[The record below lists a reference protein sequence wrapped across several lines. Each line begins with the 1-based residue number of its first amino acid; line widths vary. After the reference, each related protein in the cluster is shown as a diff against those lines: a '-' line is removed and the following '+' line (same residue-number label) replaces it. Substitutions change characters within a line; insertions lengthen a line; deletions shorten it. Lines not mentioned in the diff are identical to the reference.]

1 MERAR
6 FAETPIQSCSQT
18 RGLPGLPPLPTSAA
32 DDPSNLYQIVLRN
45 SEHPPI
51 MKGTSWTLAAPF
63 KEQKYHRTPSESIA
77 NNYTPTASDLKIKSL
92 PKSSLFGRSHTQPAI
107 TRKRAHSPTRISP
120 RSPPPAK
127 LSPRNGVNGTY
138 NGALVANGV
147 SPPKLPGMG
156 HKAKTFMG
164 RTKPTVEDTSWRV
177 ELPPSRPMTPV
188 EQMDIILDQERKEEE
203 KLGDPSERDLGR
215 YHYYITK
222 GVNDGMLAPQPIEM
236 MGNILCR
243 LSKKI
248 KEDPELD
255 RMQKDLIC
263 EVDDD
268 YDFSLRK
275 SIVDYILKD
284 PEEKRRLHID
294 WIPRS
299 FPWRT
304 IRAPVPWH
312 QSYSEHKQT
321 NEAHLFITNPIM
333 LELQNLWYDSFGSL
347 RFVRLEDL
355 MAAELPLLPAEF
367 EELVKKHCKEAHEI
381 LRTRWIPTCAQ
392 LFLAKK
398 ELWAH
403 LVPVIETDSTIRVQE
418 FFACVA
424 ALMSIQLRGMVINS
438 LADFLTFFQIHKEGN
453 DFGDEYDEL
462 QYNMAQVMIIKLK
475 VEEPKIVFEPAF
487 RECRDIILR
496 CFSQIINSAEGLPR
510 VECDIFPDMRGQ
522 RLLLRAVKI
531 EEQLVTNFIDQAME
545 IFKLNTVGPT
555 RYLNTYKKYHDLL
568 NNKAEQDV
576 TAFLKE
582 MHSLQAFRKKIDG
595 YHALKEEIALLRIT
609 VPLSMFCLDC
619 VALNADLCARAQ
631 KLKDRLV
638 AFEVEENRKLNKDI
652 CRRYDEISDRVS
664 ESPETTEELVN
675 LIDYLKQAQ
684 DVLVYK
690 LKDEIDEAASRLDF
704 LLDYANLPFED
715 IKLNSTV
722 FHWPDH
728 IQTVFELSKNRFT
741 NRRESAED
749 EVRKKV
755 ENFEAKLNDY
765 SKEVDSFRKKEIM
778 SMDEMKSNVEQLNN
792 LQKKLED
799 ARDELEAINKEE
811 ELLEWEP
818 TQFPILQSMFQLKL
832 PYDQLWNTALKFHTS
847 YEVWMNGPF
856 QDLDAEE
863 VDEEVGNM
871 WRTVYKLAKTFN
883 EQPGPQR
890 IANSVKGKIDKFKQH
905 QTLLGVICNP
915 GIRDRHWEQMSDI
928 VGYDLKPEADTSL
941 FQMVEIGLAKHL
953 EKLEEISG
961 AASKEYSLEKAMEK
975 MKSEWADVQFE
986 FVAYRDSGVSILSA
1000 VDDIQMLLD
1009 DHIVKVQTMR
1019 GSPFIKPFE
1028 VEMKEWEEKLVTM
1041 QDILDAWLKCQAT
1054 WLYLEPIFSSE
1065 DIMAQMPEEGR
1076 KFGIVDSYWKDIM
1089 QESIKDTHALVATAQ
1104 PNMLGRLQESNVLLE
1119 DIQKGLNNYLE
1130 KKRLFFPRFF
1140 FLSNDELLEILSE
1153 TKDPLRVQPHLKKC
1167 FEGIAKL
1174 EFTEEQEITG
1184 MISSE
1189 NEVVPFVT
1197 KIYPAKAKGM
1207 VEKWLVQ
1214 VEEIMKSS
1222 LKKSIM
1228 DSIESFAQTE
1238 YTKWVIEWPGQVV
1251 LNVSSTYWT
1260 TSVAEAIQSNTLPD
1274 YLAQSS
1280 ARINE
1285 IVAKVRG
1292 KLNSGARVTLGALI
1306 VIDVHARD
1314 VVAQLAADKVSS
1326 MADFQWISQLRY
1338 YWEGSDSI
1346 VRMITTEMSYGYE
1359 YLGNS
1364 GRLVITPLTDRCY
1377 RTLMGAL
1384 KLNLGGAPE
1393 GPAGTGKTETSK
1405 DLAKAVAKQCVVF
1418 NCSDGL
1424 DFKAMGKFFK
1434 GLAQAGAWAC
1444 FDEFN
1449 RIELE
1454 VLSVVAQQ
1462 IHSIQR
1468 AIAMNLKRFMFEG
1481 TELTLDPTCT
1491 IFITMNPGY
1500 AGRSELPDN
1509 LKVLFRTVAMMVP
1522 DYGLIGEISL
1532 YSMGFVDARSL
1543 SGKIVAVYRL
1553 CSEQLSSQHHYD
1565 YGMRAVK
1572 SVLTAAGNLKL
1583 QFPEENEGV
1592 LVLRAIKDV
1601 NLPKFLSQDVPL
1613 FEGIISDLFPGVVL
1627 PTPDYEVFIEALT
1640 DNARKKGLQPVPW
1653 FLEKII
1659 QVYEMML
1666 VRHGFMIVG
1675 DPLGGKT
1682 SNWQVLASALGDLH
1696 AASLMGEFRVIYK
1709 IINPKSIT
1717 MGQLY
1722 GSFDPV
1728 SHEWS
1733 DGVLANSFREQASST
1748 TEDRKWIVFDGPV
1761 DAVWIENMNTVLDDN
1776 KKLCLMSG
1784 EIIQMNN
1791 KMNLMFEPAD
1801 LEQASP
1807 ATVSRCGMIYMEPHQ
1822 LGWEPLKVSYMESL
1836 PPNLN
1841 KEQRELVNDLFDW
1854 LVQPC
1859 FDFIRHECKTFI
1871 NTSELHLA
1879 KSLMNLYTCLMD
1891 EIKES
1896 GQEGQE
1902 GALTN
1907 QQVTLW
1913 LQGLFLFSLVWT
1925 IGGTLDGNSRVKFD
1939 QFFRTLISGTLQ
1951 EHPKPKSIKI
1961 SKSNSFPERGTIYD
1975 FYFYKHASGQW
1986 SDWIDYIERG
1996 VGKQEIPANAKNN
2009 FPVGL
2014 PYSGLP
2020 RADKSQ
2026 TFQPEVSVSDLI
2038 IPTNETAR
2046 QTFFLKTYLDHEV
2059 PLLFVGPTG
2068 TGKSAITNSYLVSLP
2083 KDLYLP
2089 NMINF
2094 SARTSANQ
2102 TQDII
2107 MSKLDRRRKGIYGP
2121 PMGKKCVVFVDDLNM
2136 PAKEKYG
2143 AQPPIELLR
2152 QYVDHRHWY
2161 DKKDTSKLE
2170 LVDLII
2176 VTAMGPPG
2184 GGRNDITGRFT
2195 RHTNIISI
2203 DSFDDNTMTKIFS
2216 SIIDWHFA
2224 KGFDGSFAR
2233 LGKIL
2238 VQATMAV
2245 YKSAVASF
2253 LPTPTKSHYVFN
2265 LRDFARV
2272 IRGVL
2277 LMPNTHLQETDKLIR
2292 LWIHE
2297 VYRVFYDRL
2306 IDDKDRITFFE
2317 IIKEMTQSHFKVS
2330 IDKVLSHLSPSG
2342 KVIDDNIRS
2351 LFFGDYMNPD
2361 ADIKIY
2367 DEVVDLKELT
2377 AVMEHYLEEYNM
2389 ISKAPMSLV
2398 MFKFAIEHISRISRV
2413 LKQDNGHALLIGIGG
2428 SGRQSATKLATFMA
2442 DYDLFQIEITKNYT
2456 KTEWRDDIRK
2466 LMVKAG
2472 CEGKQT
2478 TFLFGDNQIKDESF
2492 VEDINMILNTAD
2504 VPNLFPPDEKA
2515 ELIEK
2520 MQTVARNEGK
2530 KIEGTPLAMYNYFIE
2545 RVRAHLHVVLAFSP
2559 IGDAFRNRLRQ
2570 FPSLINCCTIDWFQ
2584 AWPEDALE
2592 MVANKFLEEVDLDDS
2607 LHIACVQ
2614 MCKYFHE
2621 SVRNLSEDFYAVLR
2635 RRNYVTPTSYLELI
2649 MTFKTLMGIKRKE
2662 VEMLR
2667 NRYLTGLEKLAF
2679 AASQVSVMQQEL
2691 RDLQP
2696 QLIQTSEETEKLMVK
2711 IEQDTV
2717 EVEAKKEVVSAD
2729 EAVANEAAKV
2739 AKGIKDECE
2748 SDLAEALPALEAAI
2762 QALNTLKPSDISMVK
2777 SMKNPPSGV
2786 KLVMEAI
2793 CIMKGIKPERKPDPS
2808 GSGKM
2813 IEDFWGPSQK
2823 VLGDMKFLES
2833 LKLYDKD
2840 NIPAAYIKKIRD
2852 KYVTNPEF
2860 DPAVIRNVSTACE
2873 GLCRWVRAMDVYD
2886 RVAKV
2891 VAPKKAKLAEA
2902 EAELGEQMGKLKIKR
2917 AQLKEVTDKLDA
2929 LNEEF
2934 EAMMQKK
2941 KELEENIE
2949 LCSQKLVRAEKLING
2964 LGGEKDRW
2972 SEAAKRLGELYI
2984 NITGD
2989 VLVSS
2994 GLVAYLGAFTV
3005 DFRQKA
3011 TDKWQA
3017 LCKEKKIPCS
3027 ETFSVSSTLGEPVKI
3042 RAWQIAGL
3050 PVDSFSID
3058 NGIIVDNARR
3068 WPLMIDPQGQ
3078 ANKWV
3083 KNMEKANKL
3092 SIIKLSD
3099 ANYVRTLENSIQF
3112 GTPVLLENVG
3122 EELDPILE
3130 PVLLKQTFK
3139 QQGVEYLRLGEN
3151 LIEYSRDFKFY
3162 ITTRLRNPH
3171 YLPEISVKVTLLNF
3185 MITPLGLQDQ
3195 LLGIVAA
3202 KEKPELEE
3210 KKNQL
3215 ILESAANKKQLKEIE
3230 DKILEVLSSSE
3241 GNILEDETAIQ
3252 ILSSS
3257 KTLSEE
3263 ISAKQEIATATEAEI
3278 DATRNGYKP
3287 VATHSAILFFC
3298 ISDLANIE
3306 PMYQYS
3312 LTWFIN
3318 LYLQSILNSKK
3329 SSDLEERIENLNDHF
3344 TESIYRNVCR
3354 SLFEKDKLLFSFVL
3368 CIGILKSR
3376 GKVEDET
3383 WRFLLTGGVAL
3394 DNPHPNPCPEWL
3406 SDKSWSEL
3414 VRASNLKPLNGLFE
3428 SFQENTESWKK
3439 VYDSQTPHLSKYPA
3453 PWDTLDG
3460 LDRMVVLRCLRP
3472 DKIVPAVGDYIVNS
3486 IGQTYIEPPTFDLA
3500 GSFADSNCCSPLIF
3514 VLSPGADPMA
3524 GLLKFAEDEGQGGNK
3539 IQTISLGQGQGPIAS
3554 RMIDKAIVEGTWVV
3568 LQNCHLA
3575 TSWMPKLEKIC
3586 EEGITPENT
3595 HQEFRLWLT
3604 SYPSED
3610 FPVSILQ
3617 NGVKMTNEPPKGL
3630 RANLIRSYLNDPIS
3644 DPEFFN
3650 SSNKPVFWQK
3660 MLFGL
3665 CFFHAMVQERRKFGP
3680 LGWNIPYE
3688 FNESD
3693 QRISMKQLQMF
3704 INDYDEVPLPA
3715 LTYLTGECNY
3725 GGRVTDDKDRRLL
3738 MSLLDIF
3745 YTEDLLT
3752 QDKYKLSP
3760 SGDYYV
3766 PTPGK
3771 HQNFIDY
3778 IRSLPMIPHPE
3789 VFGLHENADITKDN
3803 QETQQLF
3810 DSILLTLPRQSGGGG
3825 KSSQE
3830 IIEELALDILGKLPS
3845 DFDMEMVMKKYPVLY
3860 NESMNTVLRQELI
3873 RFNRLIKVIRASLQN
3888 MGKAIKG
3895 LVLMSAELEDVFNSM
3910 LIGKVPAMWAAKSY
3924 PSLKPMGSYITDFL
3938 ARLKFLQDWIDN
3950 GPPQVFWISGFYF
3963 TQSFLTGV
3971 RQNYARKY
3979 TIPIDELG
3987 FEFEVMDQEDE
3998 MGYKPDDGAFVKG
4011 LFLEGCR
4018 WDRETK
4024 FLGESLP
4031 KILFDSVPII
4041 WLKPGPQ
4048 AKFKPKPSYTCPV
4061 YKTSARRG
4069 ILSTTGHSTNFVTN
4083 LDLPSDKP
4091 QSHWVNRGVAM
4102 LCQLDD

>member
-1 MERAR
+1 MDRAR
-6 FAETPIQSCSQT
+6 FVETPIKSCSQT
-18 RGLPGLPPLPTSAA
+18 RGLPGLPPLPSTLTEE
-32 DDPSNLYQIVLRN
+32 PSDLYQIVLRN

-77 NNYTPTASDLKIKSL
+77 NNYTPTASDLKIRSL
-92 PKSSLFGRSHTQPAI
+92 LRPGLTRAQTQPAI
-107 TRKRAHSPTRISP
+107 SRKRSHSPSKRSP
-120 RSPPPAK
+120 NSPPPSK
-127 LSPRNGVNGTY
+127 LSPRNGVNGTFT
-138 NGALVANGV
+138 NGSHPSNGI
-147 SPPKLPGMG
+147 PAQPRMPGMG
-156 HKAKTFMG
+156 QRAKTFVGG
-164 RTKPTVEDTSWRV
+164 RGAKQHNGADIDLSWRQ

-188 EQMDIILDQERKEEE
+188 EQMDIILDCEKKEAEV
-203 KLGDPSERDLGR
+203 LGDPNERDIER

-222 GVNDGMLAPQPIEM
+222 GIHNDMLAPQPRDLMEHVRS
-236 MGNILCR
+236 R
-243 LSKKI
+243 LPHKI
-248 KEDPELD
+248 KDNPELEGM
-255 RMQKDLIC
+255 RKDLVSEI
-263 EVDDD
+263 DSDF
-268 YDFSLRK
+268 DFSLRK

-284 PEEKRRLHID
+284 ANEKKRLHID

-312 QSYSEHKQT
+312 QSYAESKGL
-321 NEAHLFITNPIM
+321 NETHLFITNPIM
-333 LELQNLWYDSFGSL
+333 LELQNLWHNRFGSL

-367 EELVKKHCKEAHEI
+367 EELVKRHCREAHAT
-381 LRTRWIPTCAQ
+381 LKTSWIPACAQ
-392 LFLAKK
+392 LFQQQK
-398 ELWAH
+398 EDWAF
-403 LVPVIETDSTIRVQE
+403 LVPPPDSNESTIRIQE

-438 LADFLTFFQIHKEGN
+438 LHDFLEFFRIHQDGN
-453 DFGDEYDEL
+453 DFGEEYDEL

-475 VEEPKIVFEPAF
+475 VEEPKIVFDPPF

-496 CFSQIINSAEGLPR
+496 CFSEIIASAEGLQR
-510 VECDIFPDMRGQ
+510 VECDIFPDLRNQ
-522 RLLLRAVKI
+522 RLVLRAVKI
-531 EEQLVTNFIDQAME
+531 DEQLVTNFIDEAMQ
-545 IFKLNTVGPT
+545 IFKFNTVGPT
-555 RYLNTYKKYHDLL
+555 RYLNTYKKYHELL
-568 NNKAEQDV
+568 NNKAEQEV

-582 MHSLQAFRKKIDG
+582 QHSLEAFRKKIDG
-595 YHALKEEIALLRIT
+595 LQSLKEEIALLRIT

-619 VALNADLCARAQ
+619 INLNMDLCARSQ
-631 KLKDRLV
+631 KLKDKLV
-638 AFEVEENRKLNKDI
+638 AFEIDENRKLNKDI
-652 CRRYDEISDRVS
+652 CRRYDEISDKVS
-664 ESPETTEELVN
+664 ETPDNTDELVQ
-675 LIDYLKQAQ
+675 LADFLKQAT

-690 LKDEIDEAASRLDF
+690 LKDEIEEAANRLDF

-715 IKLNSTV
+715 IKLNSNV
-722 FHWPDH
+722 FHWPDY
-728 IQTVFELSKNRFT
+728 IQTVFELAKNRLT
-741 NRRESAED
+741 NRRETAEE

-755 ENFEAKLNDY
+755 ENFEAKLQEYN
-765 SKEVDSFRKKEIM
+765 KEVESFRKKEIM
-778 SMDEMKSNVEQLNN
+778 SMDEMKSNVEQLSNI
-792 LQKKLED
+792 QKKLED
-799 ARDELEAINKEE
+799 ARDELESLNKEE

-818 TQFPILQSMFQLKL
+818 TQFPILQYMFQLKA
-832 PYDQLWNTALKFHTS
+832 PYDQLWNTALKFHTNF
-847 YEVWMNGPF
+847 EFWMNGPF
-856 QDLDAEE
+856 LDLNAEQVE
-863 VDEEVGNM
+863 EEVGNM
-871 WRTVYKLAKTFN
+871 WRNMYKLAKSFN
-883 EQPGPQR
+883 DQPGPQR
-890 IANSVKGKIDKFKQH
+890 IANNVKGKIDKFKQH
-905 QTLLGVICNP
+905 LPLLSVICNP

-941 FQMVEIGLAKHL
+941 FQMVEIGLVKHL
-953 EKLEEISG
+953 EKLDEIG
-961 AASKEYSLEKAMEK
+961 AAASKEYSLEKAMEK
-975 MKSEWADVQFE
+975 MKAEWAGVEFE
-986 FVAYRDSGVSILSA
+986 FVPYRDSGVSILSA

-1041 QDILDAWLKCQAT
+1041 QDILDSWLKCQAT

-1089 QESIKDTHALVATAQ
+1089 TESIKNTQALVVTAQ
-1104 PNMLGRLQESNVLLE
+1104 PNMLGRLNESNLLLE
-1119 DIQKGLNNYLE
+1119 EIQKGLNNYLE

-1153 TKDPLRVQPHLKKC
+1153 TKDPMRVQPHLKKC
-1167 FEGIAKL
+1167 FEGIARL
-1174 EFTEEQEITG
+1174 EFTEDTEITG

-1189 NEVVPFVT
+1189 NEVVPFPT

-1222 LKKSIM
+1222 LRKSLG
-1228 DSIESFAQTE
+1228 DSVENYTQTE
-1238 YTKWVIEWPGQVV
+1238 RTKWVVDWPGQVV
-1251 LNVSSTYWT
+1251 LNVSTTFWT
-1260 TSVAEAIQSNTLPD
+1260 KEVEEAIHNNTLQS
-1274 YLAQSS
+1274 YLEKSNDNIQDV
-1280 ARINE
+1280 
-1285 IVAKVRG
+1285 VAMVRG
-1292 KLNSGARVTLGALI
+1292 KLGMGTRITLGALI

-1314 VVAQLAADKVSS
+1314 VVAKLTSDKISDP
-1326 MADFQWISQLRY
+1326 ADFQWISQLRY
-1338 YWEGSDSI
+1338 YWETDRSM
-1346 VRMITTEMSYGYE
+1346 VHMITTVLEYGYE
-1359 YLGNS
+1359 YLGNG

-1468 AIAMNLKRFMFEG
+1468 AIAMHLKLFIFEG
-1481 TELTLDPTCT
+1481 TELTLDPSCT

-1522 DYGLIGEISL
+1522 DYGLIAQISL
-1532 YSMGFVDARSL
+1532 YSMGFVEAQSL
-1543 SGKIVAVYRL
+1543 AGKIVAVYRL

-1583 QFPEENEGV
+1583 KYLQENEAV

-1601 NLPKFLSQDVPL
+1601 NLPKFLAQDVPL

-1627 PTPDYEVFIEALT
+1627 PTPDYEVFLEALK
-1640 DNARKKGLQPVPW
+1640 DNILKKNLQPVPW
-1653 FLEKII
+1653 FIEKII

-1675 DPLGGKT
+1675 EPLGGKT
-1682 SNWQVLASALGDLH
+1682 CNWQVLACALGDLH
-1696 AASLMGEFRVIYK
+1696 TAGLMEEYKVIYK
-1709 IINPKSIT
+1709 IINPKAIT

-1733 DGVLANSFREQASST
+1733 DGVLANTFREQASST
-1748 TEDRKWIVFDGPV
+1748 TDDRKWIMFDGPV
-1761 DAVWIENMNTVLDDN
+1761 DAVWIENMNTALDDN

-1791 KMNLMFEPAD
+1791 KMNLIFEPAD

-1822 LGWEPLKVSYMESL
+1822 LGWIPSKDSYMKTL
-1836 PPNLN
+1836 PENLTQ
-1841 KEQRELVNDLFDW
+1841 EQLELVEDLFSW

-1859 FDFIRHECKTFI
+1859 LDFVRFECKNFI
-1871 NTSELHLA
+1871 QTSDIHLA
-1879 KSLMNLYTCLMD
+1879 KSLMSLYSCLMD
-1891 EIKES
+1891 EIRES
-1896 GQEGQE
+1896 GKEGQE
-1902 GALTN
+1902 GGLTN
-1907 QQVTLW
+1907 QQITLW

-1925 IGGTLDGNSRVKFD
+1925 IGGTVDGNGRIKFD
-1939 QFFRTLISGTLQ
+1939 QYFRTLISGTVQ

-1961 SKSNSFPERGTIYD
+1961 TKSNSFPERGTVYD

-1986 SDWIDYIERG
+1986 ADWIDYIERG
-1996 VGKQEIPANAKNN
+1996 VGKLEIPAKAK
-2009 FPVGL
+2009 
-2014 PYSGLP
+2014 
-2020 RADKSQ
+2020 
-2026 TFQPEVSVSDLI
+2026 VSDLI

-2046 QTFFLKTYLDHEV
+2046 QTFFMKTYLDHEV

-2068 TGKSAITNSYLVSLP
+2068 TGKSAIINAYLVSLP
-2083 KDLYLP
+2083 KDLYIP
-2089 NMINF
+2089 NMVNF
-2094 SARTSANQ
+2094 SARTSASQ
-2102 TQDII
+2102 SQDII
-2107 MSKLDRRRKGIYGP
+2107 MSKLDRRRKGVYGP
-2121 PMGKKCVVFVDDLNM
+2121 PMGKKCILFVDDLNM

-2152 QYVDHRHWY
+2152 QWVDHGHWY
-2161 DKKDTSKLE
+2161 DKKDTTKLE
-2170 LVDLII
+2170 LTDVLL
-2176 VTAMGPPG
+2176 VSAMGPPG
-2184 GGRNDITGRFT
+2184 GGRNDITSRFT
-2195 RHTNIISI
+2195 RHMNIVSI
-2203 DSFDDNTMTKIFS
+2203 DSFDDTTMTKIFS
-2216 SIIDWHFA
+2216 SIVDWHFG
-2224 KGFDGSFAR
+2224 KGFEGSFVR

-2245 YKSAVASF
+2245 YKSAVDNF

-2277 LMPNTHLQETDKLIR
+2277 LMPHTHLTEGDKLTR

-2306 IDDKDRITFFE
+2306 IDEKDRETFFD

-2330 IDKVLSHLSPSG
+2330 IDKILSHLSPSG

-2361 ADIKIY
+2361 SDTKIY
-2367 DEVVDLKELT
+2367 DEVVDIKELT
-2377 AVMEHYLEEYNM
+2377 TVMEHYLDEYNAM
-2389 ISKAPMSLV
+2389 SKTPMSLV
-2398 MFKFAIEHISRISRV
+2398 MFKFAIEHISRVSRV

-2456 KTEWRDDIRK
+2456 HSEWREDIKK
-2466 LMVKAG
+2466 LMVKTGA
-2472 CEGKQT
+2472 EGKQT
-2478 TFLFGDNQIKDESF
+2478 VFLFSDNQIKDESF

-2504 VPNLFPPDEKA
+2504 IPNLFPADEKA
-2515 ELIEK
+2515 EIIEK

-2530 KIEGTPLAMYNYFIE
+2530 KIDATPLAMYNFFIE

-2584 AWPEDALE
+2584 AWPQDALE
-2592 MVANKFLEEVDLDDS
+2592 MVANKFLEEIDLDDDIRKAS
-2607 LHIACVQ
+2607 VA
-2614 MCKYFHE
+2614 MCKHFHE
-2621 SVRNLSEDFYAVLR
+2621 SVRKLSELFFETLQR
-2635 RRNYVTPTSYLELI
+2635 HNYVTPTSYLELI
-2649 MTFKTLMGIKRKE
+2649 LTFKLLLSIKRKE
-2662 VEMLR
+2662 VITLR
-2667 NRYLTGLEKLAF
+2667 DRYLTGLDKLAF

-2691 RDLQP
+2691 TDLQP
-2696 QLIQTSEETEKLMVK
+2696 QLIKTSEETEKLMVV

-2717 EVEAKKEVVSAD
+2717 EVEAKKEIVAAD
-2729 EAVANEAAKV
+2729 EAVANEAAGV
-2739 AKGIKDECE
+2739 AQGIKEECE
-2748 SDLAEALPALEAAI
+2748 GDLAEAIPALEAAI
-2762 QALNTLKPSDISMVK
+2762 SALNTLKPNDISMVK

-2793 CIMKGIKPERKPDPS
+2793 CIMKGVKPERKPDPS

-2833 LKLYDKD
+2833 LKVYDKD
-2840 NIPAAYIKKIRD
+2840 NIPPAYIKKIRAN
-2852 KYVTNPEF
+2852 YIPNPEF
-2860 DPAVIRNVSTACE
+2860 DPTSIRNVSMACE
-2873 GLCRWVRAMDVYD
+2873 GLCKWVRAMDVYD
-2886 RVAKV
+2886 RVAKI

-2902 EAELGEQMGKLKIKR
+2902 EGELAVQMEKLNDKR
-2917 AQLKEVTDKLDA
+2917 AQLKEITDKLDA
-2929 LNEEF
+2929 LNAEF
-2934 EAMMQKK
+2934 DAMMVKK
-2941 KELEENIE
+2941 AELERNIE
-2949 LCSQKLVRAEKLING
+2949 ICSQKLVRAEKLIGG
-2964 LGGEKDRW
+2964 LGGEKERW
-2972 SEAAKRLGELYI
+2972 SAAAKSLGELYI

-2989 VLVSS
+2989 VLLSAGV
-2994 GLVAYLGAFTV
+2994 VAYLGAFTV
-3005 DFRQKA
+3005 DYRQKA
-3011 TDKWQA
+3011 TAEWLE
-3017 LCKEKKIPCS
+3017 LCQKMKIPCS
-3027 ETFSVSSTLGEPVKI
+3027 DVFSLNSTLGVPVKI

-3083 KNMEKANKL
+3083 KNMEKVNKL

-3151 LIEYSRDFKFY
+3151 LIEYSHDFKFY

-3252 ILSSS
+3252 VLSSS

-3278 DATRNGYKP
+3278 DATRNGYEP
-3287 VATHSAILFFC
+3287 VAVHSAILFFC

-3318 LYLQSILNSKK
+3318 LYLQSIINSKK
-3329 SSDLEERIENLNDHF
+3329 SSELEERIENLNEHF
-3344 TESIYRNVCR
+3344 TDSIYRNVCR

-3368 CIGILKSR
+3368 CIGILKGN
-3376 GKVEDET
+3376 GKVDDET

-3394 DNPHPNPCPEWL
+3394 DNPHPNPCSDWL
-3406 SDKSWSEL
+3406 TDKLWSEI
-3414 VRASNLKPLNGLFE
+3414 VRVSNLSALNGFMD
-3428 SFQENTESWKK
+3428 SFQENTDAWKK
-3439 VYDSQTPHLSKYPA
+3439 VYDDLNPHIAKYPA
-3453 PWDTLDG
+3453 PWDTIDG
-3460 LDRMVVLRCLRP
+3460 LDKMTVLRCLRP
-3472 DKIVPAVGDYIVNS
+3472 DKIVPAVQEFIVNNM
-3486 IGQTYIEPPTFDLA
+3486 GQSFIEPPTFDLA
-3500 GSFADSNCCSPLIF
+3500 GSFADSNCCAPLIF

-3524 GLLKFAEDEGQGGNK
+3524 GLLKFAEDQNQGGNR

-3554 RMIDKAIVEGTWVV
+3554 KMIDKALVDGTWVV

-3575 TSWMPKLEKIC
+3575 TSWMSKLEKIC
-3586 EEGITPENT
+3586 EEVIIPENT
-3595 HQEFRLWLT
+3595 HTDFRLWLT

-3630 RANLIRSYLNDPIS
+3630 RANLLRSYLNDPIS
-3644 DPEFFN
+3644 DNEFF
-3650 SSNKPVFWQK
+3650 SSCNKPEVWQK

-3665 CFFHAMVQERRKFGP
+3665 CFFHALVQERRKFGP

-3693 QRISMKQLQMF
+3693 LRISMKQLVMF
-3704 INDYDEVPLPA
+3704 INDYAEVPMDA
-3715 LTYLTGECNY
+3715 LLYLTGECNY

-3738 MSLLDIF
+3738 ISLLDQF
-3745 YTEDLLT
+3745 YVMDLVNT
-3752 QDKYKLSP
+3752 DKYKLSA

-3766 PTPGK
+3766 PVHGN
-3771 HQNFIDY
+3771 HQSYIDY
-3778 IRSLPMIPHPE
+3778 IRSLPIIPHPE

-3803 QETQQLF
+3803 QETQTLF
-3810 DSILLTLPRQSGGGG
+3810 DSILLMLPRQSGGGG

-3830 IIEELALDILGKLPS
+3830 IIEDLSADILSKIPP
-3845 DFDMEMVMKKYPVLY
+3845 DFDIAMIIRKYPVVY

-3873 RFNRLIKVIRASLQN
+3873 RFNRLISVIRISLQN
-3888 MGKAIKG
+3888 LQKAIKG
-3895 LVLMSAELEDVFNSM
+3895 LVVMSSELEDVFDSM
-3910 LIGKVPAMWAAKSY
+3910 LIGKVPAMWMAKSY
-3924 PSLKPMGSYITDFL
+3924 PSLKPLGSYITDFL
-3938 ARLKFLQDWIDN
+3938 ARLKFFHDWIEN
-3950 GPPQVFWISGFYF
+3950 GAPNVFWLSGFYF

-3971 RQNYARKY
+3971 SQNYARKY
-3979 TIPIDELG
+3979 TIPIDFLG
-3987 FEFEVMDQEDE
+3987 FEFDVMDQEDD
-3998 MGYKPDDGAFVKG
+3998 MDYKPEDGAFVQG

-4018 WDRETK
+4018 WDREK
-4024 FLGESLP
+4024 KVLGESNP
-4031 KILFDSVPII
+4031 KILFDPVPII
-4041 WLKPGPQ
+4041 WLRPGEVS
-4048 AKFKPKPSYTCPV
+4048 KFEPKPTYTCPI

-4069 ILSTTGHSTNFVTN
+4069 VLSTTGHSTNFV
-4083 LDLPSDKP
+4083 LYLQLPSDKP
-4091 QSHWVNRGVAM
+4091 QNYWVNRGVAM